1 MGELINKVTLYD
13 VISFTIPGSIL
24 LSLFGYFVFDLN
36 DDFFKYLDNFWII
49 FLLII
54 CSYCIGWIFS
64 EFMNLFYSAIFNIK
78 INYKN
83 VFFFDIFISMLSI
96 YTHNKIIE
104 YYKYFKTIV
113 FIVYIFL
120 LVIAIKRL
128 IDKNANSKDSI
139 EKKLLEKKYYAC
151 LKKEYKNFD
160 KAFKDNDKYWNIKE
174 KVTVMSKSSYMLVQ
188 TDSKY
193 SRLHNYNSS
202 KSFTKNLSGVV
213 LVVLLLLCYQFLA
226 NNNSIK
232 MDFLE
237 SMMML
242 CVGAFYVLGKR
253 YISFKNKFNILT
265 ITYCIDYFENKTK
278 KKIQNK

>member
-1 MGELINKVTLYD
+1 
-13 VISFTIPGSIL
+13 
-24 LSLFGYFVFDLN
+24 
-36 DDFFKYLDNFWII
+36 
-49 FLLII
+49 
-54 CSYCIGWIFS
+54 
-64 EFMNLFYSAIFNIK
+64 
-78 INYKN
+78 
-83 VFFFDIFISMLSI
+83 MLSI

>member
-64 EFMNLFYSAIFNIK
+64 EFMNLFYSVIFNIK
-78 INYKN
+78 INYRN
-83 VFFFDIFISMLSI
+83 VIFLIFLLVCL
-96 YTHNKIIE
+96 
-104 YYKYFKTIV
+104 V
-113 FIVYIFL
+113 FIHITKLLNTINILKLLYLLFIFFL

>member
-64 EFMNLFYSAIFNIK
+64 EFMNVFYDAIFNIK

-83 VFFFDIFISMLSI
+83 LIFL
-96 YTHNKIIE
+96 
-104 YYKYFKTIV
+104 
-113 FIVYIFL
+113 IFL
-120 LVIAIKRL
+120 LGCLVFIHITKLLNAINILKLLYILFIFFLLVVAIKRL
-128 IDKNANSKDSI
+128 IDKNTNSKDSI
-139 EKKLLEKKYYAC
+139 EKQLLEKKYYAC

-160 KAFKDNDKYWNIKE
+160 YAFKSNDKYSGLKE
-174 KVTVMSKSSYMLVQ
+174 KVTEMSKSSYMLVQ

-213 LVVLLLLCYQFLA
+213 LVILLLLCYQFLI
-226 NNNSIK
+226 NSNSTK
-232 MDFLE
+232 MYLLK

-278 KKIQNK
+278 KKI

>member
-1 MGELINKVTLYD
+1 MYD

-83 VFFFDIFISMLSI
+83 VFFLIFLLVCL
-96 YTHNKIIE
+96 
-104 YYKYFKTIV
+104 V
-113 FIVYIFL
+113 FIHITKLLNTINILKLLYLLFIFFL

-128 IDKNANSKDSI
+128 IDKNVNSKDGI

-160 KAFKDNDKYWNIKE
+160 KAFTDNNKYWNIKE
-174 KVTVMSKSSYMLVQ
+174 KVTEMSKSSYMLVQ

-226 NNNSIK
+226 NNNSTK

>member
-64 EFMNLFYSAIFNIK
+64 EFMNLFYSVIFNIK
-78 INYKN
+78 INYRN
-83 VFFFDIFISMLSI
+83 LIFLIFLLVCL
-96 YTHNKIIE
+96 
-104 YYKYFKTIV
+104 V
-113 FIVYIFL
+113 FIHITKLLNTINILKLLYLLFIFFL

>member
-1 MGELINKVTLYD
+1 
-13 VISFTIPGSIL
+13 
-24 LSLFGYFVFDLN
+24 
-36 DDFFKYLDNFWII
+36 
-49 FLLII
+49 
-54 CSYCIGWIFS
+54 
-64 EFMNLFYSAIFNIK
+64 
-78 INYKN
+78 
-83 VFFFDIFISMLSI
+83 
-96 YTHNKIIE
+96 
-104 YYKYFKTIV
+104 
-113 FIVYIFL
+113 
-120 LVIAIKRL
+120 
-128 IDKNANSKDSI
+128 
-139 EKKLLEKKYYAC
+139 
-151 LKKEYKNFD
+151 
-160 KAFKDNDKYWNIKE
+160 
-174 KVTVMSKSSYMLVQ
+174 MSKSSYMLVQ

-226 NNNSIK
+226 NNNSTK

>member
-83 VFFFDIFISMLSI
+83 VFFLIFLLVCL
-96 YTHNKIIE
+96 
-104 YYKYFKTIV
+104 V
-113 FIVYIFL
+113 FIHITKLLNTINILKLLYLLFIFFL

>member
-278 KKIQNK
+278 KENSK

>member
-36 DDFFKYLDNFWII
+36 DDFFKCLDNFWII

-64 EFMNLFYSAIFNIK
+64 EFMNLFYSVIFNIK
-78 INYKN
+78 INYRN
-83 VFFFDIFISMLSI
+83 VIFLICLLVCL
-96 YTHNKIIE
+96 
-104 YYKYFKTIV
+104 V
-113 FIVYIFL
+113 FIHITKLLNAINILKLLYLLFIFFL

-160 KAFKDNDKYWNIKE
+160 KAFKDNNKYWNIKE
-174 KVTVMSKSSYMLVQ
+174 KVTEMSKSSYMLVQ

-213 LVVLLLLCYQFLA
+213 LVILLLLCYQFLA
-226 NNNSIK
+226 NNNSTK
-232 MDFLE
+232 MKFLE

>member
-24 LSLFGYFVFDLN
+24 LSLFGYFIFDLN

-64 EFMNLFYSAIFNIK
+64 EFMKLFYSVIFNIK

-83 VFFFDIFISMLSI
+83 VIFLICLLVCL
-96 YTHNKIIE
+96 
-104 YYKYFKTIV
+104 V
-113 FIVYIFL
+113 FIHITKLLNTINILKLLYLLFIFFL

-174 KVTVMSKSSYMLVQ
+174 KVTEMSKSSYMLVQ

-226 NNNSIK
+226 NNNSTK

>member
-83 VFFFDIFISMLSI
+83 VFFLIFLLVCL
-96 YTHNKIIE
+96 
-104 YYKYFKTIV
+104 V
-113 FIVYIFL
+113 FIHITKLLNTINILKLLYLLFIFFL

-160 KAFKDNDKYWNIKE
+160 KAFKDNDKYWDIKE